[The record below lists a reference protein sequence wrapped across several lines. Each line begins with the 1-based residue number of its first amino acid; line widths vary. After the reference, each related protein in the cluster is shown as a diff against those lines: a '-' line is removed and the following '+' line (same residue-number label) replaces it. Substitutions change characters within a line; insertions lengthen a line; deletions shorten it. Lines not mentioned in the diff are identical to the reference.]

1 MVERSGSNP
10 IMSSLKEKFQTL
22 VEKAKPS
29 SSDQGKFEPMNTS
42 GDLEGQTISL
52 TDANKDAPKSMTNEV
67 NDPKQQSKMGK
78 AKDAVSS
85 SFTSAKEFVLGRK
98 EPEP

>member
-1 MVERSGSNP
+1 MVERSGSKP
-10 IMSSLKEKFQTL
+10 ITSSLKEKFQTL
-22 VEKAKPS
+22 VDKAKPTPS
-29 SSDQGKFEPMNTS
+29 EGKFEPMSTS

-67 NDPKQQSKMGK
+67 NEPKPQSKMGQ
-78 AKDAVSS
+78 AKNAVSS